1 MSNKRGPYSSPRQQV
16 RRKRILRTA
25 RVQLERHGLPML
37 TMQSLAATSEVSL
50 KTLYNQFGTRDQ
62 LLLEAAAGLLDYLER
77 SFPVQN
83 TQLGIDRL
91 LAYSEGAMKG
101 FATTP
106 EYARTIITI
115 LLQAEGDNPT
125 ANMQLSSIQRIAHS
139 SLEAAAEQDEIHAHL
154 NLLELSHLI
163 AANQWGTTL
172 MWEKGVLT
180 IEELENQ
187 TRLGHYLIL
196 TPLCRGKRKKTMET
210 RLREL
215 LDYQASKFK
224 VANN

>member
-1 MSNKRGPYSSPRQQV
+1 
-16 RRKRILRTA
+16 
-25 RVQLERHGLPML
+25 
-37 TMQSLAATSEVSL
+37 MQSIAAASEVSL

-62 LLLEAAAGLLDYLER
+62 LLLEAAAELLEYLEK
-77 SFPVQN
+77 SSPVQN
-83 TQLGIDRL
+83 TPAGIDRL
-91 LAYSEGAMKG
+91 LAYTEGAMKG
-101 FATTP
+101 FTATP

-125 ANMQLSSIQRIAHS
+125 ANVQLNSIQRIAHS
-139 SLEAAAEQDEIHAHL
+139 SLEAAAEQGEIHAHL

-187 TRLGHYLIL
+187 SRLGHYLIL
-196 TPLCRGKRKKTMET
+196 TPLCRGKKKKVMET

-215 LDYQASKFK
+215 LDYQASKRE
-224 VANN
+224 AAIN